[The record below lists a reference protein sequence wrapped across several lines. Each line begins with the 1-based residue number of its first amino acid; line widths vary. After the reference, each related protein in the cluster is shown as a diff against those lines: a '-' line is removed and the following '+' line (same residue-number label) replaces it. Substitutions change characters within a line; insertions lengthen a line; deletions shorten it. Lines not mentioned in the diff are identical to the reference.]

1 LYSGNKVQLLYLDPD
16 TGKYTKYFPA
26 GTTVAWFLV
35 ASGFVSPTISSTAV
49 TFYSDQRFNP
59 ENTADTRKHNIVLLD
74 NARKRLVLGFE
85 DVNRNGGSD
94 QDFND
99 AVFYSTITPFT
110 AVNTAKYQ
118 TLKPKTDAD
127 GDGVNDVI
135 DDYPNDPTKA
145 FNNYYPSK
153 DNVATLAYEDMWPTK
168 GDYDFNDLVVDYNFN
183 QVSNGSN
190 KVVEVNAALTI
201 RAIGA
206 AFKNAF
212 SLQFNTNP
220 ANVKSVT
227 GQSLNNGVFAL
238 NSNGTEINQALAV
251 VPIFDDPFKVLNS
264 TRSLVNTSLG
274 GSYIAPKT
282 MNVKIEFTTPM
293 SSSSLG
299 TVPYNPF
306 IVVNGI
312 RGREIHLAASAPTDL
327 VDKSMF
333 GTGDDDTNLATQK
346 YYMSDTSLPWAINT
360 PVQFAYPAEREDI
373 RKGFNFFNNWSES
386 RGSNYK
392 DWYIDNSGY
401 RNISKLYKR

>member
-1 LYSGNKVQLLYLDPD
+1 
-16 TGKYTKYFPA
+16 
-26 GTTVAWFLV
+26 
-35 ASGFVSPTISSTAV
+35 
-49 TFYSDQRFNP
+49 
-59 ENTADTRKHNIVLLD
+59 
-74 NARKRLVLGFE
+74 
-85 DVNRNGGSD
+85 
-94 QDFND
+94 
-99 AVFYSTITPFT
+99 
-110 AVNTAKYQ
+110 
-118 TLKPKTDAD
+118 
-127 GDGVNDVI
+127 
-135 DDYPNDPTKA
+135 
-145 FNNYYPSK
+145 
-153 DNVATLAYEDMWPTK
+153 
-168 GDYDFNDLVVDYNFN
+168 
-183 QVSNGSN
+183 
-190 KVVEVNAALTI
+190 
-201 RAIGA
+201 
-206 AFKNAF
+206 
-212 SLQFNTNP
+212 
-220 ANVKSVT
+220 
-227 GQSLNNGVFAL
+227 
-238 NSNGTEINQALAV
+238 
-251 VPIFDDPFKVLNS
+251 
-264 TRSLVNTSLG
+264 LG